1 MNGDVPDAR
10 SGFDC
15 DGGGRLGARNAETV
29 RLAPGKPLCGI
40 VPVTGDQQMP
50 ERGFPNHVDDRRLY
64 NGHILIPCQPAV
76 DVMLEDRP
84 RRC

>member
-1 MNGDVPDAR
+1 MPAPALTVTVGAV
-10 SGFDC
+10 SGR
-15 DGGGRLGARNAETV
+15 GMPRRYV
-29 RLAPGKPLCGI
+29 SPPGKPLCGI